1 MIAEL
6 IMISLMVICV
16 VVYSILFYY
25 HQLIEPSPEDWPDA
39 HTITIVESDTANI
52 IYQRTLFF
60 FDKKHA
66 REYAF
71 AHFKSFYEDK
81 NYEVDIEYD

>member
-1 MIAEL
+1 MIDIIIL
-6 IMISLMVICV
+6 GLV
-16 VVYSILFYY
+16 VVIILYGY
-25 HQLIEPSPEDWPDA
+25 ILYNHPLQKKDKDDWPDA
-39 HTITIVESDTANI
+39 HTIKIVESDTANI

>member
-1 MIAEL
+1 MIE
-6 IMISLMVICV
+6 VIITGLSAV
-16 VVYSILFYY
+16 TVLYGYILYKHLF
-25 HQLIEPSPEDWPDA
+25 QNKKKKDWPDA
-39 HTITIVESDTANI
+39 HTIKLVESDTANI

-60 FDKKHA
+60 FDTQHA

-81 NYEVDIEYD
+81 NYEVVIEHD